1 MKALLA
7 GLALFFGEF
16 FIIGAELWA
25 AKYFGSSPNPGKVF
39 LISLGISMV
48 ACTLLV
54 YGYTYGY
61 QAFKNIW
68 IITTISVSGILI
80 VEPIAAWL
88 LFREIPT
95 LGAGIAFLL
104 AIIGVFLTLVLK

>member
-1 MKALLA
+1 MRALIA

-25 AKYFGSSPNPGKVF
+25 AKYFQTSAHPVRIF
-39 LISLGISMV
+39 LAALGISIA
-48 ACTLLV
+48 ACVLLV

-61 QAFKNIW
+61 QAFRNIW
-68 IITTISVSGILI
+68 IVTAISISGILV

-95 LGAGIAFLL
+95 LGAGIAFVLAIAGILL
-104 AIIGVFLTLVLK
+104 ALFLR